1 VELKEYQQKTLDKV
15 KQYLETL
22 AQWRQK
28 ALALPDA
35 EIDFP
40 VTTWEKVRAYHP
52 YHPRKDGMGRSLPNF
67 CLKIPT
73 GGGKTLLAVKAIDL
87 INTTYRRKQTGLILW
102 IVPTT
107 QIYNQT
113 IKNLR
118 DREHPYRQQLD
129 IASAGKTL
137 IREKT
142 DRFTPLDV
150 EENLIIL
157 MLMLPSASR
166 QNKETLKMF
175 KDSGGFQ
182 SFFPAEDDVEKN
194 RALLAK
200 IPNLDTFEKQSAFW
214 GYQLKTSLGN
224 ALRLLSPVII
234 LDEGHK
240 AYSETAQAT
249 LYGFNPSMIVELSA
263 TPSEKSNILV
273 DIHGA
278 ELNREE
284 MIKLDLHIINKAST
298 NYKDTLLAGHSH
310 LEFLTAK
317 AKEYHAN
324 SGVNIRPICLIQV
337 ERTGRD
343 QRTGKLIHSEDVR
356 EHLIKIMGIS
366 PDEIAVKTSD
376 KDELKE
382 VDDVGGLMSPD
393 CKIRYIIT
401 KQALQEG
408 WDCAFAYILT
418 ILTNPSSKT
427 AMTQLVGRI
436 LRQPYAKKTKV
447 KELDESYVFC
457 YQQKGAALMEEIRK
471 GFSREGLGDLAGR
484 VVTEDDTDTG
494 LFAHEDKV
502 IEIRDCFRTAASNIL
517 LPVFVV
523 KDGASWRPVNYEM
536 DIASRIPWEKADLK
550 PLFSLS
556 LSFLEEKD
564 IETVAALSEDEHR
577 VIEQKQTI
585 LLKEGGLSIDSVFLT
600 RHLVDIVSNPWIAYE
615 FGKKVI
621 QNLLKKNEEKL
632 VANNFVFII
641 EEMRK
646 HLASESNRLAE
657 MVFME
662 LLDADKIRF
671 WIIGENIR
679 FNTLPQKKKIKASS
693 VTLAKRSGLPL
704 EKSLFDFI
712 PDDDF
717 NDFEKKVAW
726 YLEDQQPLL
735 FWYRNMARQD
745 YFVQGWQKNKI
756 YPDFIFTNKITSP
769 PQFDRVFV
777 VETKGTH
784 LAGNPDTEYK
794 TSVFKLCNQLAQ
806 PKSWSALGLELP
818 ENHVSFH
825 VIAQDEW
832 EQKFNEIF
840 LQLQPS

>member
-298 NYKDTLLAGHSH
+298 NYKDTCWPAIAIWN
-310 LEFLTAK
+310 FLPPKPKNTM
-317 AKEYHAN
+317 
-324 SGVNIRPICLIQV
+324 PI
-337 ERTGRD
+337 
-343 QRTGKLIHSEDVR
+343 
-356 EHLIKIMGIS
+356 
-366 PDEIAVKTSD
+366 PA
-376 KDELKE
+376 
-382 VDDVGGLMSPD
+382 
-393 CKIRYIIT
+393 
-401 KQALQEG
+401 
-408 WDCAFAYILT
+408 
-418 ILTNPSSKT
+418 
-427 AMTQLVGRI
+427 
-436 LRQPYAKKTKV
+436 
-447 KELDESYVFC
+447 
-457 YQQKGAALMEEIRK
+457 
-471 GFSREGLGDLAGR
+471 
-484 VVTEDDTDTG
+484 
-494 LFAHEDKV
+494 
-502 IEIRDCFRTAASNIL
+502 
-517 LPVFVV
+517 
-523 KDGASWRPVNYEM
+523 
-536 DIASRIPWEKADLK
+536 
-550 PLFSLS
+550 
-556 LSFLEEKD
+556 
-564 IETVAALSEDEHR
+564 
-577 VIEQKQTI
+577 
-585 LLKEGGLSIDSVFLT
+585 
-600 RHLVDIVSNPWIAYE
+600 
-615 FGKKVI
+615 
-621 QNLLKKNEEKL
+621 
-632 VANNFVFII
+632 
-641 EEMRK
+641 
-646 HLASESNRLAE
+646 
-657 MVFME
+657 
-662 LLDADKIRF
+662 
-671 WIIGENIR
+671 
-679 FNTLPQKKKIKASS
+679 
-693 VTLAKRSGLPL
+693 
-704 EKSLFDFI
+704 
-712 PDDDF
+712 
-717 NDFEKKVAW
+717 
-726 YLEDQQPLL
+726 
-735 FWYRNMARQD
+735 
-745 YFVQGWQKNKI
+745 
-756 YPDFIFTNKITSP
+756 
-769 PQFDRVFV
+769 
-777 VETKGTH
+777 
-784 LAGNPDTEYK
+784 
-794 TSVFKLCNQLAQ
+794 
-806 PKSWSALGLELP
+806 
-818 ENHVSFH
+818 
-825 VIAQDEW
+825 
-832 EQKFNEIF
+832 
-840 LQLQPS
+840 